1 MENGIK
7 VKTVMEIEVPGRRP
21 VGRPNT
27 RLIDRIRNDMR
38 ELNITDDETHNREVW
53 RSRIQATDHRKWE

>member
-21 VGRPNT
+21 VGRPKPDG
-27 RLIDRIRNDMR
+27 LIGSGMIWRNSR
-38 ELNITDDETHNREVW
+38 SQEIHNREV
-53 RSRIQATDHRKWE
+53 